1 MKQMLAL
8 NPGFCNLTIIMP
20 NTKTEKLL
28 VLVEKMPAFPK
39 SVQQV
44 VELAS
49 DINASAKD
57 IVRVIECDPVMTVK
71 ILKAINSSFYGL
83 PQKITSVQRA
93 VVHIGINTIKN
104 IALGVAAMGMLSA
117 NNKANFDTSKFLLHS
132 LTTAAISKLLA
143 ERIGLSS
150 TISGDCFVAGLLHDF
165 GKVVFAEFMPEEF
178 KLALEKSREQQLP
191 LHQTE
196 LEFIGLNHSQAGKM
210 LAERWEL
217 SDQLIDA
224 IAHHHELGGNE
235 NVLKDCVFAANQIS
249 KLMQFG
255 DGGNPLIEAFP
266 ETIAARF
273 GMPLPALCEDLGD
286 LETVKIE
293 AQSFINL

>member
-1 MKQMLAL
+1 MQNSK
-8 NPGFCNLTIIMP
+8 N
-20 NTKTEKLL
+20 EKLL

-44 VELAS
+44 VQLTS

-57 IVRVIECDPVMTVK
+57 IIRVIECDPVMTVR

-93 VVHIGINTIKN
+93 VVHIGLNTIKN
-104 IALGVAAMGMLSA
+104 IALGVAAMGMLNA
-117 NNKANFDTSKFLLHS
+117 DNKANFNTSDFLLHS

-150 TISGDCFVAGLLHDF
+150 TECGDCFVAGLLHDF
-165 GKVVFAEFMPEEF
+165 GKVVFAEFIPDEF
-178 KLALEKSREQQLP
+178 KLALEKSQEQQLP

-196 LEFIGLNHSQAGKM
+196 LEFIGLNHSQAGRI
-210 LAERWEL
+210 LAEKWEL
-217 SDQLIDA
+217 SGPLIDA
-224 IAHHHELGGNE
+224 IAHHHELDHSP
-235 NVLKDCVFAANQIS
+235 NVLRDCVFAANQIS
-249 KLMQFG
+249 KHMHFG
-255 DGGNPLIEAFP
+255 DGGNSVIEAFP
-266 ETIAARF
+266 ESIIARF
-273 GMPLPALCEDLGD
+273 GLDLPAMCEALGD
-286 LETVKIE
+286 LESVKIE

>member
-1 MKQMLAL
+1 
-8 NPGFCNLTIIMP
+8 MP
-20 NTKTEKLL
+20 NSKSEKLI

-44 VELAS
+44 VQLAS
-49 DINASAKD
+49 DLNASAKD
-57 IVRVIECDPVMTVK
+57 IVRVIECDPIMTVK

-104 IALGVAAMGMLSA
+104 IALGVAAMGMLNA
-117 NNKANFDTSKFLLHS
+117 NNKANFNTSDFLLHS

-143 ERIGLSS
+143 EHISLSS
-150 TISGDCFVAGLLHDF
+150 TACGDCFVAGLLHDF
-165 GKVVFAEFMPEEF
+165 GKVVFAEFMPDEF
-178 KLALEKSREQQLP
+178 RLALEKSKEQQLP

-196 LEFIGLNHSQAGKM
+196 LEFIGLNHSQAGKI
-210 LAERWEL
+210 LAEKWEL
-217 SDQLIDA
+217 SDLLIDA
-224 IAHHHELGGNE
+224 IANHHNLDHSQ

-249 KLMQFG
+249 KHMQFG
-255 DGGNPLIEAFP
+255 NGGNPLIEPFP
-266 ETIAARF
+266 ESIVTRF
-273 GMPLPALCEDLGD
+273 DLTFPAMCEALGD
-286 LETVKIE
+286 LESIKTE

>member
-1 MKQMLAL
+1 
-8 NPGFCNLTIIMP
+8 MP
-20 NTKTEKLL
+20 NSKNEKLI

-44 VELAS
+44 VQLTS

-83 PQKITSVQRA
+83 SQKITSVQRA
-93 VVHIGINTIKN
+93 VVHIGLNTIKN
-104 IALGVAAMGMLSA
+104 IALGVAAMGILNA
-117 NNKANFDTSKFLLHS
+117 NNKANFNTSDFLLHS
-132 LTTAAISKLLA
+132 LTTAAISKMLA

-150 TISGDCFVAGLLHDF
+150 TECSDCFVAGLLHDF
-165 GKVVFAEFMPEEF
+165 GKVVFAEFIADEF
-178 KLALEKSREQQLP
+178 KLALEKSQEQQLS

-210 LAERWEL
+210 LAEKWEL
-217 SDQLIDA
+217 SEALIDA
-224 IAHHHELGGNE
+224 IAHHHDLDPSQ
-235 NVLKDCVFAANQIS
+235 NVLRDCVFAANQIS
-249 KLMQFG
+249 KYRHFG
-255 DGGNPLIEAFP
+255 DGGNPVIEAFP
-266 ETIAARF
+266 ETIVTRF
-273 GMPLPALCEDLGD
+273 GLDLSAMCEALGD
-286 LETVKIE
+286 LDSVKTE

>member
-1 MKQMLAL
+1 
-8 NPGFCNLTIIMP
+8 MP
-20 NTKTEKLL
+20 NSKNEKLI

-44 VELAS
+44 VQLTS

-83 PQKITSVQRA
+83 SQKITSVQRA
-93 VVHIGINTIKN
+93 VVHIGLNTIKN
-104 IALGVAAMGMLSA
+104 IALGVAAMGILNA
-117 NNKANFDTSKFLLHS
+117 NNKANFNTSDFLLHS
-132 LTTAAISKLLA
+132 LTTAAISKILA

-150 TISGDCFVAGLLHDF
+150 TECSDCFVAGLLHDF
-165 GKVVFAEFMPEEF
+165 GKVVFAEFIADEF
-178 KLALEKSREQQLP
+178 KLALEKSQEQQLS

-210 LAERWEL
+210 LAEKWEL
-217 SDQLIDA
+217 SEALIDA
-224 IAHHHELGGNE
+224 IAHHHDLDPSQ
-235 NVLKDCVFAANQIS
+235 NVLRDCVFAANQIS
-249 KLMQFG
+249 KYRHFG
-255 DGGNPLIEAFP
+255 DGGNPVIEAFP
-266 ETIAARF
+266 ETIVTRF
-273 GMPLPALCEDLGD
+273 GLDLSAMCEALGD
-286 LETVKIE
+286 LDSVKTE

>member
-1 MKQMLAL
+1 
-8 NPGFCNLTIIMP
+8 MP
-20 NTKTEKLL
+20 NSKNEKLI

-44 VELAS
+44 MQLTS

-57 IVRVIECDPVMTVK
+57 IVRVIECDPVMTIK

-104 IALGVAAMGMLSA
+104 IALGVAAMGMLNA
-117 NNKANFDTSKFLLHS
+117 DNKANFNTSNFLLHS
-132 LTTAAISKLLA
+132 LTTAAISKMLA

-150 TISGDCFVAGLLHDF
+150 TECGDCFVAGLLHDF
-165 GKVVFAEFMPEEF
+165 GKVVFAEFMPDEF
-178 KLALEKSREQQLP
+178 KLALEKSKEQQLP

-196 LEFIGLNHSQAGKM
+196 LEFIGLNHTQAGKM
-210 LAERWEL
+210 LAEKWEL
-217 SDQLIDA
+217 SAPLIDA
-224 IAHHHELGGNE
+224 IAHHHDLGHNK
-235 NVLKDCVFAANQIS
+235 NVLRDCVFAANQIS
-249 KLMQFG
+249 KHMQFG
-255 DGGNPLIEAFP
+255 DSGNPLIAPFP
-266 ETIAARF
+266 ESIVARF
-273 GMPLPALCEDLGD
+273 GLPLIALCDTLGD
-286 LETVKIE
+286 LESVKTE